1 MSERGYPITV
11 TILGDEKTFEA
22 LGPLLER
29 ASSRRIVADVDG
41 DEDESTWLELMLKA
55 VLGSML
61 KAAPP
66 AGRWLVIVDLDSDFC
81 LDDGGVL
88 PEVEESKR
96 DRGIAKLI
104 TVLDEIKLANL
115 DPKGVLPDRILT
127 LHVRRDKSVEVLEV
141 IKEAIQ
147 A

>member
-41 DEDESTWLELMLKA
+41 DEDESTWLEL
-55 VLGSML
+55 ML

-115 DPKGVLPDRILT
+115 
-127 LHVRRDKSVEVLEV
+127 
-141 IKEAIQ
+141 
-147 A
+147 